1 MNLLGGT
8 DMPTGNRP
16 GQSGL
21 THIQALYFDLIQTI
35 NYNELNGFQVVEDL
49 LQWRDLWYS
58 VIADRQPYPRLGAP
72 RPGQY
77 GVYPP
82 LALLRTT
89 RYDEWPADT
98 IYIWTD
104 AEQLPRLRR
113 LRAVSLG
120 CSSVARSATSR
131 TLPALAPITTSSS
144 LPARGGTIKLC
155 HAEERGSSL
164 LIAVESASQSR

>member
-1 MNLLGGT
+1 MH
-8 DMPTGNRP
+8 TGNRP

-49 LQWRDLWYS
+49 LRWRDSWYR

-72 RPGQY
+72 RPGQF

-104 AEQLPRLRR
+104 AERLPRLRR
-113 LRAVSLG
+113 LIEEHWSG
-120 CSSVARSATSR
+120 CAISEVEQSDVEVAFGGMASADDR
-131 TLPALAPITTSSS
+131 VLELWWD
-144 LPARGGTIKLC
+144 
-155 HAEERGSSL
+155 
-164 LIAVESASQSR
+164 